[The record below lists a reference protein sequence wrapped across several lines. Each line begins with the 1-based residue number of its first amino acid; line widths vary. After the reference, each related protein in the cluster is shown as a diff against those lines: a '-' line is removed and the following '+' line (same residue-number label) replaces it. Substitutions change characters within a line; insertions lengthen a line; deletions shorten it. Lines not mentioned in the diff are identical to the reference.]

1 MFDSLKRTFRR
12 VAIFLVFALI
22 IGGASYLIFANKT
35 PATCSDNIKN
45 QNETGIDCG
54 GSCRACIN
62 IMDLLI
68 FDTEAVPTKEGFVDL
83 FAEIQNKNLS
93 HGISSLNYRFDIIDR
108 DNQII
113 TSKEGFTFVLPNSK
127 KFIIE
132 VAIAVNREIKETRLA
147 FITPPIWQKAPDS
160 YTRPQIIILSKTYKI
175 LTQEEPGFA
184 KLQGIISNRDKFDFD
199 QVNILAVIRD
209 DIRNSPIA
217 VAKQPINT
225 LLVNQNRAYKI
236 IWFHRIPAFSMQNI
250 EIIAETN
257 IFDNANYLK
266 PLELEK

>member
-147 FITPPIWQKAPDS
+147 FITPPIWQKAPDN

-175 LTQEEPGFA
+175 L
-184 KLQGIISNRDKFDFD
+184 
-199 QVNILAVIRD
+199 
-209 DIRNSPIA
+209 
-217 VAKQPINT
+217 
-225 LLVNQNRAYKI
+225 
-236 IWFHRIPAFSMQNI
+236 WFHRIPAFSMQNI

-257 IFDNANYLK
+257 IFDNANYLN
-266 PLELEK
+266 PLELER